1 MNQMRI
7 IVQKFG
13 GTSVATPEGRER
25 ALAKILKAKEEG
37 FSVVVVVS
45 AMGRKGDPYATDTLI
60 NLVRGIG
67 APVDPRDMDLL
78 ISCGEIISTVVMAQ
92 TLEKAGHPAIALS
105 GGQAGIITDQNFGEA
120 QIQKINPENIL
131 KRLGEGN
138 IVVVAG
144 FQGMTPEGDITTL
157 GRGGSDTTATALGSA
172 LQAELVEIYT
182 DVDGVM
188 TVDPRI
194 IPEAKILRE
203 LTYQEIC
210 EMANNGAKVVHPR
223 AVAIAREHK
232 VPVRVKSTF
241 TEDNGT
247 LISDGKTAR
256 VITGIAYQSGIGR
269 VLVKSG
275 NGQLKA
281 GDSVRIF
288 KVLAEAGINVDMNS
302 ISPGQVSF
310 VVKQEALD
318 KVGGLLA
325 PEFKLEL
332 LPNCAKIALIGVGM
346 QDVPGIMARVVEAL
360 HQHGIELFQTVDSE
374 ITISCLVS
382 EAQMNQA
389 IKVLYNEFQL

>member
-1 MNQMRI
+1 MRI

-60 NLVRGIG
+60 NLVKNIG
-67 APVDPRDMDLL
+67 APVDSREMDLL

-92 TLEKAGHPAIALS
+92 TLEKSGHPAMALS
-105 GGQAGIITDQNFGEA
+105 GGQAGIITDQSFGEA
-120 QIQKINPENIL
+120 QIVKVNPENIL
-131 KRLGEGN
+131 RRLGEGN
-138 IVVVAG
+138 IVIVAG
-144 FQGMTPEGDITTL
+144 FQGMTPDGDITTL

-172 LQAELVEIYT
+172 LEAELVEIYT

-194 IPEAKILRE
+194 IPEAKTLRE

-223 AVAIAREHK
+223 AVALARDKK
-232 VPVRVKSTF
+232 VPVKVRSTF
-241 TEDNGT
+241 MEDGGT
-247 LISDGKTAR
+247 LICDGKTAR
-256 VITGIAYQSGIGR
+256 IITGIAYQAGIGR
-269 VLVKSG
+269 VLIKSK
-275 NGQLKA
+275 NGQLEA

-310 VVKQEALD
+310 VIKQEALGR
-318 KVGGLLA
+318 VGELLS
-325 PEFKLEL
+325 PEFTVEL

-346 QDVPGIMARVVEAL
+346 QDVPGIMARVVETL
-360 HQHGIELFQTVDSE
+360 HQHRIELFQTVDSE
-374 ITISCLVS
+374 ITISCLVP
-382 EAQMNQA
+382 EEQMNDA
-389 IKVLYNEFQL
+389 IKVLYNEFEL